1 MSNNH
6 NKIDLT
12 FAKRLEQIM
21 IERNVYPAQLSKITG
36 IKRTVIYSY
45 VSGTHQPSAF
55 NIKRIAIGLGV
66 SADWL
71 LGITDNKKIVQQ
83 IGQNIV

>member
-1 MSNNH
+1 MSNSH
-6 NKIDLT
+6 KKMDYT

-21 IERNVYPAQLSKITG
+21 IERSIYPAQLSKITG
-36 IKRTVIYSY
+36 IRRNVIYSY
-45 VSGTHQPSAF
+45 VDGIHQPTAF

-71 LGITDNKKIVQQ
+71 LGITDNKK
-83 IGQNIV
+83 

>member
-1 MSNNH
+1 MSSH
-6 NKIDLT
+6 KKIDLT

-21 IERNVYPAQLSKITG
+21 IERQIYPAQVAKITG
-36 IKRTVIYSY
+36 IKRTVIYAY
-45 VSGTHQPSAF
+45 VDGTHQPTAF

-71 LGITDNKKIVQQ
+71 LGITDNKK
-83 IGQNIV
+83 

>member
-1 MSNNH
+1 MNNNH

-12 FAKRLEQIM
+12 FAKRLEQVM
-21 IERNVYPAQLSKITG
+21 TERDIYPAKLSKITG
-36 IKRTVIYSY
+36 IRRTVIYAY
-45 VSGTHQPSAF
+45 VDGTHQPTAF

-71 LGITDNKKIVQQ
+71 LGITDDKK
-83 IGQNIV
+83 